1 MKKLFVLA
9 LALVLA
15 LSVFGCASQ
24 PAETPAEEP
33 AAETPAETAEA
44 PAQEE
49 AQEEAP
55 AELVTIKVGAS
66 ITPHAEIL
74 NAVKDDLAAQGYNLE
89 VVEFTDYVLPNTALE
104 EGDLDA
110 NYFQHGPYLDD
121 FNAQN
126 GTHLVA
132 VAAIHYE
139 PFGIYAGKTTSLEE
153 LADGATVA
161 IPNDGTNEAR
171 ALLLL
176 EAQGLIKLNEG
187 VTFTAT
193 KLDIAENPKNLDI
206 QEIEAAQLPRSLQD
220 VDLAVINGNYAASYG
235 VDPDS
240 GIFYENIDLSDDKF
254 TCLIACRTAD
264 LDNETYKRVAE
275 VFCSEVTS
283 KVVEEKFNGFFK
295 LVWEEDTAEDAADTE
310 TEVTSETTE
319 G

>member
-15 LSVFGCASQ
+15 LSVIGCASQ

-89 VVEFTDYVLPNTALE
+89 VVEFTVYVLPNTALE

-220 VDLAVINGNYAASYG
+220 VDLAVINGNYAIQAGLKVSDALA
-235 VDPDS
+235 VEDKDS
-240 GIFYENIDLSDDKF
+240 
-254 TCLIACRTAD
+254 IAA
-264 LDNETYKRVAE
+264 ETYANVLVVKEGNEGSEKTKALAAALTSDATRGYINDTYDGAVVP
-275 VFCSEVTS
+275 VF
-283 KVVEEKFNGFFK
+283 
-295 LVWEEDTAEDAADTE
+295 
-310 TEVTSETTE
+310 
-319 G
+319 